1 MTEELK
7 ETKKST
13 TTRKP
18 KTAKK
23 VDEPVG
29 NDLQAQMQQMMQ
41 MMAQQQQMF
50 MTMMQG
56 MAQTATSISTEVE
69 VATPKKT
76 KVKKS
81 SQTKTSKRITKQS
94 LRRTLKDTE
103 IYLINNT
110 VGSLSYS
117 GKNEDYIWDEPGE
130 SVPVSIHDL
139 LSMNENFLKCVMLDE
154 EENEPE
160 VLEAIIEGLELQE
173 YEHLF
178 ILNELEDDVNGVSIE
193 RVAGIVSTTEGKGLI
208 SDIAI
213 MIQNKI
219 ENGELTNT
227 KAIKEYEKILHKNFK
242 K

>member
-1 MTEELK
+1 
-7 ETKKST
+7 
-13 TTRKP
+13 
-18 KTAKK
+18 
-23 VDEPVG
+23 
-29 NDLQAQMQQMMQ
+29 
-41 MMAQQQQMF
+41 
-50 MTMMQG
+50 
-56 MAQTATSISTEVE
+56 
-69 VATPKKT
+69 
-76 KVKKS
+76 
-81 SQTKTSKRITKQS
+81 
-94 LRRTLKDTE
+94 
-103 IYLINNT
+103 
-110 VGSLSYS
+110 
-117 GKNEDYIWDEPGE
+117 
-130 SVPVSIHDL
+130 
-139 LSMNENFLKCVMLDE
+139 MLDE

-227 KAIKEYEKILHKNFK
+227 KIIKEYEKILHKNFK